1 MNRLTQGILVVVFIT
16 ICGTC
21 VALKIQNNRLIK
33 YNDYLELVSE
43 AKDMHLTSLIE
54 NRIKA
59 IYQYNFYKLPSS
71 DSVYSFDLQKKISPA
86 SLTENG
92 PTLILRLLESD
103 CPPCVDSTLYSLAKQ
118 CNDLDKTKVA
128 ILTDK
133 AVPRDIIVFARS
145 HNILFSI
152 YKVDRNELSIPL
164 EEETPYFFMLDD
176 NLNVYDPFV
185 VKRDYMS
192 HTNSYLKWMTEKLL

>member
-1 MNRLTQGILVVVFIT
+1 MWFLLT
-16 ICGTC
+16 
-21 VALKIQNNRLIK
+21 
-33 YNDYLELVSE
+33 
-43 AKDMHLTSLIE
+43 
-54 NRIKA
+54 

-71 DSVYSFDLQKKISPA
+71 DSVYSFDLQKKISLA

-103 CPPCVDSTLYSLAKQ
+103 CPPCVDSTLYSLAEQ